1 MNRRGFTLI
10 ELLVVVAI
18 IGILAAAGLVS
29 YSGYVKSAK
38 RKSAQNIML
47 QVSLGQVEYFSDE
60 GEYYGSTGSDCTAN
74 DASSNLVEKKLLG
87 GADSINDDLG
97 YFMCTVKSGS
107 DFTIVALEDS
117 KSSNK
122 CKLTMNKSTKLTRS
136 TDC

>member
-74 DASSNLVEKKLLG
+74 DASSNLVEKKL
-87 GADSINDDLG
+87 
-97 YFMCTVKSGS
+97 
-107 DFTIVALEDS
+107 
-117 KSSNK
+117 
-122 CKLTMNKSTKLTRS
+122 
-136 TDC
+136 